1 MIIYITGIAVRNN
14 LKVTSRKSH
23 KFFAITDYM
32 RKYLICRRLPSL
44 LNALKVCYYKA
55 MFSLMKR
62 HSSLIGA
69 CILAVYIAIPFIDS
83 IACDDCVGN
92 VPFQGEI
99 TISHKQM
106 PHADVT
112 LSISKSDSHNQTSGQ
127 KETKSYCA
135 ICFNTAMGVCLYNHI
150 LQLPISEFESHP
162 TPELPLELSFPIMK
176 PPQNYPFS

>member
-1 MIIYITGIAVRNN
+1 
-14 LKVTSRKSH
+14 
-23 KFFAITDYM
+23 
-32 RKYLICRRLPSL
+32 
-44 LNALKVCYYKA
+44 
-55 MFSLMKR
+55 MKR

-69 CILAVYIAIPFIDS
+69 FILAVYIAIPFIDS

-112 LSISKSDSHNQTSGQ
+112 SSISTTDPHNQSSGQ

-135 ICFNTAMGVCLYNHI
+135 ICFNAAVGVSFYNHT
-150 LQLPISEFESHP
+150 LQLLISEFESHA
-162 TPELPLELSFPIMK
+162 TSKSPLEPSFSINK